1 LIKGDIPVLTCVSE
15 NNQMLKRTLLL
26 LLAVAVVAAVACSD
40 GDSDD
45 PTATPTATADD
56 GAAGGTIP
64 SAMGPGISVTEALAS
79 DQGPLLVNGYLV
91 ITPEGARLC
100 EALAES
106 FPPQCGGASLSVDEP
121 DPSALEQV
129 TTEGDVSWTE
139 TQVQLLGMVDGD
151 TIQVQPLASS

>member
-1 LIKGDIPVLTCVSE
+1 
-15 NNQMLKRTLLL
+15 MLKRTLLL
-26 LLAVAVVAAVACSD
+26 LLAVAAVAAVACSD
-40 GDSDD
+40 DDSDD
-45 PTATPTATADD
+45 PTATPTATADG
-56 GAAGGTIP
+56 GAAGGTTP

-106 FPPQCGGASLSVDEP
+106 FPPQCGGASLIVDEP

-139 TQVQLLGMVDGD
+139 AQVQLLGMVDGD
-151 TIQVQPLASS
+151 TIHVQPLASS

>member
-1 LIKGDIPVLTCVSE
+1 
-15 NNQMLKRTLLL
+15 MLKRTLLL

-45 PTATPTATADD
+45 PTATPTATADG

-106 FPPQCGGASLSVDEP
+106 FPPQCGGASLIVDEP

-151 TIQVQPLASS
+151 TIHVQPLASS

>member
-1 LIKGDIPVLTCVSE
+1 MLRRALLILLT
-15 NNQMLKRTLLL
+15 
-26 LLAVAVVAAVACSD
+26 VASVAAIACSD
-40 GDSDD
+40 DDSDD
-45 PTATPTATADD
+45 PTETATPTPTATAGDGGGNG
-56 GAAGGTIP
+56 GAAGTIP

-106 FPPQCGGASLSVDEP
+106 FPPQCGGASLIVDEP

-151 TIQVQPLASS
+151 TIHVQPLASS